1 MGSQCGNSRESTL
14 FYRPTACWHATS
26 EQIRRFG
33 QIWVHDPDH
42 DVEANIRLANMRL
55 PASMSRN
62 TRNILATVLRR
73 LQDLLGPINP
83 HIRDF
88 ITAPEIFANHLSN
101 FSLVINASVRPQQ
114 GHSRV
119 YNQGPSE
126 ISVPLK

>member
-1 MGSQCGNSRESTL
+1 VGSECVNSRESTYF

-42 DVEANIRLANMRL
+42 DVEANIRLGNIRL
-55 PASMSRN
+55 PAVMLRN
-62 TRNILATVLRR
+62 TLATVLRR
-73 LQDLLGPINP
+73 LQYLLRPINP
-83 HIRDF
+83 YIRDF

-126 ISVPLK
+126 ISAPLK